1 MQSKQ
6 TIAQSL
12 FSIVVAVG
20 IAVGIVVLTVRI
32 PEDQVVDLISNI
44 VSLI

>member
-6 TIAQSL
+6 TIAQTL
-12 FSIVVAVG
+12 FSIIVSVG
-20 IAVGIVVLTVRI
+20 IAVGIVVLTVRV

>member
-1 MQSKQ
+1 MQPKQ
-6 TIAQSL
+6 TNVQGL